1 MSYRIAAIVLLLCTV
16 LVSDQTVWCQTAW
29 ELNRKSANGYF
40 ARMWRTA
47 ACEQMPMPRHPSV
60 VRNGKGQLLLL
71 VSHDGDDDQSAMSVA
86 TSNDEGKNWSRPRL
100 IYTGEVSPKAFGTLT
115 RLPSGRLT
123 APTRIGEVVKML
135 YSEDDDTL
143 VTTCSY
149 RQSDNQTRCEVVRWR
164 LP

>member
-1 MSYRIAAIVLLLCTV
+1 
-16 LVSDQTVWCQTAW
+16 
-29 ELNRKSANGYF
+29 
-40 ARMWRTA
+40 
-47 ACEQMPMPRHPSV
+47 MPRHPSV